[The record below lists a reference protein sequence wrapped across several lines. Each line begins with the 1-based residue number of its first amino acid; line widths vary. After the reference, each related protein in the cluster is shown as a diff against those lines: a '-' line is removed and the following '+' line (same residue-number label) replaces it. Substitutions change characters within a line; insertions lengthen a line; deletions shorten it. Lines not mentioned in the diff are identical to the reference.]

1 MSIEN
6 TPVPSPL
13 DAMQSGID
21 RAAAPTAD
29 EAKAKVQQ
37 EADVSRW
44 FDRIRQARKF
54 DEPARE
60 QYAKDR
66 KYARGDSGFE
76 VDSNL
81 IGTYI
86 DILESFLYARDPDV
100 DVRPSPCSEPPSL
113 EAMRDA
119 AEDYVGELPDMQQ
132 AHDQAAAAVLQDS
145 GGDQQMAEQAGKQA
159 ADGLRDHLIQKQ
171 YEKIRK
177 RYQRRQRDT
186 KAFAETLEIVVSRL
200 WKDARLKPRGI
211 RWVRSALTIG
221 LGVLK
226 VSWQERTAPSPET
239 VTAINDLQANIQR
252 AAAMRQELDEASG
265 TEEDALRAEYER
277 QLETLRNQAEVVVAR
292 GLAIDVVPAEDFQ
305 VAPGFTI
312 ADHVDAPWNSHRIPK
327 RYCDA
332 QAEFE
337 LSDAVMKQAKRF
349 AARKPVMVQRESAM
363 LTNSTAADA
372 DAYLDASTSMDYSS
386 DTAGDFV
393 MVEEIWDCDTNSV
406 LTGIHGIKCWVKP
419 AWNPTATTRFY
430 PFFVLC
436 TSEVDG
442 QRHPQSLTSR
452 SAKLVDDY
460 NRIGSAEAE
469 HRRRSLPGILF
480 HKGQVGQEVMNKIN
494 NSTTGEWTGVETTM
508 PNVDL
513 RKVFFQKPCAPVD
526 PGLYDRSR
534 ITQELERIWGVQEAL
549 SGSINTQ
556 KTATEA
562 DIAQTG
568 FKARTSGRRDS
579 METQLGEMAQ
589 YTAELSRAHVT
600 AEDAQAIAGPDAMWP
615 EYTGPDDLRSL
626 VVVDIRAGSS
636 GKPDTMMERQAWA
649 NQLPLLQNG
658 IVQIG
663 QMRGSSPAD
672 IADALERLLKI
683 TAERSGDR
691 IDIDSLIPQSGN
703 AQQPSAPG
711 AGGPPGNGQ
720 TPPTLPPIQQSALMG
735 PQTAALTQ
743 ILDQVRQ
750 SILTPETAAAVI
762 QAAYPMIP
770 EPLIQQ
776 MVGGVPVQPGA
787 PGPNPPTGQP
797 GQPSQGGSA
806 PAPTGS
812 LVGQPSPPGPVPP
825 GTPAPGVPS
834 PTLSPE

>member
-1 MSIEN
+1 MDP
-6 TPVPSPL
+6 TQAAPVADPL
-13 DAMQSGID
+13 
-21 RAAAPTAD
+21 AAAVVAPDPAEKQKA
-29 EAKAKVQQ
+29 EAQ
-37 EADVSRW
+37 EAADVKRW
-44 FDRIRQARKF
+44 FDRIKAARKF

-66 KYARGDSGFE
+66 RYARGDSGFE
-76 VDSNL
+76 VDANL

-100 DVRPSPCSEPPSL
+100 DVRPSPSSEPPTL

-119 AEDYVGELPDMQQ
+119 AEDYVGDLPDMQQ
-132 AHDQAAAAVLQDS
+132 AHDQAFAAVLQDS
-145 GGDQQMAEQAGKQA
+145 GGDQQAAALAGQQA
-159 ADGLRDHLIQKQ
+159 AEGIKEKLIQEQ
-171 YEKIRK
+171 YEKLRK

-186 KAFAETLEIVVSRL
+186 KAFAETLEIIVSRL

-252 AAAMRQELDEASG
+252 AARMRQDLDEAQG
-265 TEEDALRAEYER
+265 AEEDAKRAEYER
-277 QLETLRNQAEVVVAR
+277 QLETLRNQAEQVVAR
-292 GLAIDVVPAEDFQ
+292 GLAIDLVPAEDFQ
-305 VAPGFTI
+305 VAPGYTI

-332 QAEFE
+332 QTEFE
-337 LSDAVMKQAKRF
+337 LSDEVMKQATRF

-363 LTNSTAADA
+363 VDGTKAADA
-372 DAYLDASTSMDYSS
+372 DAYEDTNTSMEYSS

-406 LTGIHGIKCWVKP
+406 LTGIHGVKKWVKP
-419 AWNPTATTRFY
+419 AWNPTATTRFF

-442 QRHPQSLTSR
+442 QRHPQSLVSR

-480 HKGQVGQEVMNKIN
+480 HKGQVGQEVMNKIA
-494 NSTTGEWTGVETTM
+494 TAATGEWTGVETTM

-513 RKVFFQKPCAPVD
+513 RKVFFQKPYAPVD

-534 ITQELERIWGVQEAL
+534 IVSELERIWGIQEAL
-549 SGSINTQ
+549 SGSINTA

-562 DIAQTG
+562 DIAQSG
-568 FKARTSGRRDS
+568 FKARTSGRRDG
-579 METQLGEMAQ
+579 METVLGEMAQ
-589 YTAELSRAHVT
+589 YTAELARAHVT

-615 EYTGPDDLRSL
+615 DYTGPDDLRSL

-636 GKPDTMMERQAWA
+636 GKPDTMAERQAWA

-663 QMRGSSPAD
+663 QLRGSSPGD

-703 AQQPSAPG
+703 APQPGMPG
-711 AGGPPGNGQ
+711 AMPSP
-720 TPPTLPPIQQSALMG
+720 S
-735 PQTAALTQ
+735 
-743 ILDQVRQ
+743 
-750 SILTPETAAAVI
+750 
-762 QAAYPMIP
+762 
-770 EPLIQQ
+770 
-776 MVGGVPVQPGA
+776 QPAQG
-787 PGPNPPTGQP
+787 GQP
-797 GQPSQGGSA
+797 GPPS
-806 PAPTGS
+806 
-812 LVGQPSPPGPVPP
+812 PVPP
-825 GTPAPGVPS
+825 GMPEPGVPS
-834 PTLSPE
+834 AANPLSPTSHNPLSPE

>member
-1 MSIEN
+1 MDPTQIP
-6 TPVPSPL
+6 PVADVSAQLPALP
-13 DAMQSGID
+13 DQ
-21 RAAAPTAD
+21 AAAQK
-29 EAKAKVQQ
+29 AKAQE
-37 EADVSRW
+37 EADVARW
-44 FDRIRQARKF
+44 FARVKAARKF

-66 KYARGDSGFE
+66 RYARGDTGAE
-76 VDSNL
+76 VAANL

-86 DILESFLYARDPDV
+86 DILESFLYARDPDI
-100 DVRPSPCSEPPSL
+100 DVRPAPSSEPPSL

-119 AEDYVGELPDMQQ
+119 AEDYVGELPDLQQ
-132 AHDQAAAAVLQDS
+132 AHDQAFAAVLQDS
-145 GGDQQMAEQAGKQA
+145 GGDEQAAALAGQQA
-159 ADGLRDHLIQKQ
+159 SDGIKEKLIQEQ
-171 YEKIRK
+171 YEKLRK

-186 KAFAETLEIVVSRL
+186 KAFAETLEIIVSRL
-200 WKDARLKPRGI
+200 WKDARLKARGI

-252 AAAMRQELDEASG
+252 AARMRQDLDEAQG
-265 TEEDALRAEYER
+265 AEEDAMRAEYER
-277 QLETLRNQAEVVVAR
+277 QLATLRNQAEVVVAR

-305 VAPGFTI
+305 VAPGYTI

-332 QAEFE
+332 QTEFE
-337 LSDAVMKQAKRF
+337 LSDEVMRQATRF
-349 AARKPVMVQRESAM
+349 AARKPVMLRRESA
-363 LTNSTAADA
+363 LVDGTKAADA
-372 DAYLDASTSMDYSS
+372 DAYEDANTSMDYSS
-386 DTAGDFV
+386 NTAGDFV

-406 LTGIHGIKCWVKP
+406 LTGIHGIKRWVKP

-430 PFFVLC
+430 PFFALC

-452 SAKLVDDY
+452 SATLVDDY

-480 HKGQVGQEVMNKIN
+480 HKGQVGQEVMNSITK
-494 NSTTGEWTGVETTM
+494 SATGEWTGVETTM

-513 RKVFFQKPCAPVD
+513 RKVFFQKPYAPVD
-526 PGLYDRSR
+526 PGLYDRTR

-549 SGSINTQ
+549 SGSINTR

-568 FKARTSGRRDS
+568 FKARTSGRRDG
-579 METQLGEMAQ
+579 MESVLGEAAL
-589 YTAELSRAHVT
+589 YAAELARAHIT
-600 AEDAQAIAGPDAMWP
+600 AEDAQAMAGPDAMWP
-615 EYTGPDDLRSL
+615 EYTGPDDLRGL
-626 VVVDIRAGSS
+626 LVVDIRAGSS
-636 GKPDTMMERQAWA
+636 GKPDTMAERQAWA

-663 QMRGSSPAD
+663 RLRGSNPND

-703 AQQPSAPG
+703 APPPGMPGQMPPGQPS
-711 AGGPPGNGQ
+711 
-720 TPPTLPPIQQSALMG
+720 
-735 PQTAALTQ
+735 
-743 ILDQVRQ
+743 
-750 SILTPETAAAVI
+750 
-762 QAAYPMIP
+762 
-770 EPLIQQ
+770 
-776 MVGGVPVQPGA
+776 
-787 PGPNPPTGQP
+787 PTGQP
-797 GQPSQGGSA
+797 G
-806 PAPTGS
+806 
-812 LVGQPSPPGPVPP
+812 SPNPVPP

-834 PTLSPE
+834 PALAPE

>member
-1 MSIEN
+1 MEMAVVD
-6 TPVPSPL
+6 P
-13 DAMQSGID
+13 
-21 RAAAPTAD
+21 AAANK
-29 EAKAKVQQ
+29 AKAQ
-37 EADVSRW
+37 EAADVKRW
-44 FDRIRQARKF
+44 FERVEKARKF

-66 KYARGDSGFE
+66 RYARGDSGFE

-100 DVRPSPCSEPPSL
+100 DVRPSPSSEPPTL
-113 EAMRDA
+113 DAMRDA
-119 AEDYVGELPDMQQ
+119 AEDYVGELPDMQ
-132 AHDQAAAAVLQDS
+132 AANDQAYQAVLQDS
-145 GGDQQMAEQAGKQA
+145 VSQGVPPDQAEQMAAKAGKQA
-159 ADGLRDHLIQKQ
+159 ADGLKDHLIQQEYDKL
-171 YEKIRK
+171 RK

-186 KAFAETLEIVVSRL
+186 KAFAETLEIIISRM
-200 WKDARLKPRGI
+200 WADARLKSRGI

-239 VTAINDLQANIQR
+239 VTAINDLQSNIQR
-252 AAAMRQELDEASG
+252 AASMRQDLDEASG
-265 TEEDALRAEYER
+265 DQEDALRAEYER
-277 QLETLRNQAEVVVAR
+277 QLTTLRNKAEVVVAR
-292 GLAIDVVPAEDFQ
+292 GLAVDIVPGEDFQ

-312 ADHVDAPWNSHRIPK
+312 ADHVDAPWNSHRIPM

-332 QAEFE
+332 QAQFE
-337 LSDAVMKQAKRF
+337 LPDDVMKSANRY

-363 LTNSTAADA
+363 LVNTTATDA
-372 DAYLDASTSMDYSS
+372 DAYEDGTKAMDYSS

-393 MVEEIWDCDTNSV
+393 MVEEIWDGDTNNV
-406 LTGIHGIKCWVKP
+406 LTGIHGIKRWVKP

-469 HRRRSLPGILF
+469 HRRRILPGILF
-480 HKGQVGQEVMNKIN
+480 HKGAVGQEVMTKIN
-494 NSTTGEWTGVETTM
+494 ASTTGEWTGVETTM
-508 PNVDL
+508 PNIDL
-513 RKVFFQKPCAPVD
+513 RKVFFQKPYAPVD

-549 SGSINTQ
+549 SGSINTA

-562 DIAQTG
+562 DIQQTG
-568 FKARTSGRRDS
+568 FKARTSGRRDG
-579 METQLGEMAQ
+579 METVLGEMAQ

-615 EYTGPDDLRSL
+615 DYTGPDDLRSL

-636 GKPDTMMERQAWA
+636 GKPDTMAERQAWA

-658 IVQIG
+658 IMQIG
-663 QMRGSSPAD
+663 QLRGSNPND

-703 AQQPSAPG
+703 A
-711 AGGPPGNGQ
+711 PP
-720 TPPTLPPIQQSALMG
+720 
-735 PQTAALTQ
+735 
-743 ILDQVRQ
+743 
-750 SILTPETAAAVI
+750 
-762 QAAYPMIP
+762 
-770 EPLIQQ
+770 
-776 MVGGVPVQPGA
+776 PVQPGQM
-787 PGPNPPTGQP
+787 PPP
-797 GQPSQGGSA
+797 GQ
-806 PAPTGS
+806 
-812 LVGQPSPPGPVPP
+812 QPSPQAGPSGPVPP
-825 GTPAPGVPS
+825 GTPTPGVPS
-834 PTLSPE
+834 PALAME